1 MAKLSEADLVVS
13 QGTGLLI
20 NVVSPYRRQPI
31 FSACVS
37 LPAASQLGPVA
48 LQIPSW
54 LPQER
59 GPCCRVALLGTR
71 ASGKSRGLVS
81 M

>member
-1 MAKLSEADLVVS
+1 MSKLSEADLVVS

-20 NVVSPYRRQPI
+20 NVVIPYRRQPI

-37 LPAASQLGPVA
+37 LPAALQPCSVA

-54 LPQER
+54 PPQQH
-59 GPCCRVALLGTR
+59 GLSCGIALLGAK
-71 ASGKSRGLVS
+71 ASLLPPRT
-81 M
+81 